1 MEIKKYAVG
10 KTVAEVFGISLP
22 CGGKGKCGGCRVS
35 VRGEL
40 SVPDETERAILGDTA
55 DGFRLACRAVCMGE
69 VVLTSEMYTVVAI
82 TDKYDSYGAT
92 SPISTGKFG
101 AAVDIGTTTLAA
113 KLIETHTGR
122 VVSTATAPNPQSHY
136 GADVTTRMEYAVNG
150 GADELRG
157 LVADAVNGLLRK
169 LTREPIDTA
178 VMVGNTAMLSLL
190 SGVDVVG
197 MTAAPFVPKSRFGNF
212 FDAKEILGE
221 CLAKRLYLAPCVSAF
236 VGADTV
242 AASLSCNIHR
252 HGSTLLCDIGT
263 NGELVFAKEGKI
275 TCASTAAGPALEGAE
290 ISCGMTA
297 GRGAVDRV
305 RITDGHLSVSTIE
318 NAPAI
323 GICGSGL
330 ISAAAA
336 LLDLGV
342 LEPSGYLEAPFKI
355 SEGVTLLPADI
366 RKLQAAKAA
375 IHAGIEIL
383 TRESIPDRVVIAGG
397 FGHYLDI
404 GDCIRIGLLPE
415 WVHGRTVSVGNAAL
429 TGACMMLQN
438 SELIEEAES
447 FAKAAELCEL
457 DLCGEFPDKYVES
470 MIFSNEE

>member
-1 MEIKKYAVG
+1 MEKVDDLLPHRQRQNFLQCVGVGIQLRAVALRSCLHFLVPHTVCFEIHHDEFAVLHKGAVG
-10 KTVAEVFGISLP
+10 HALQHHLLP
-22 CGGKGKCGGCRVS
+22 CGCRV
-35 VRGEL
+35 
-40 SVPDETERAILGDTA
+40 I
-55 DGFRLACRAVCMGE
+55 DGSIHQHRKAVF
-69 VVLTSEMYTVVAI
+69 TV
-82 TDKYDSYGAT
+82 D
-92 SPISTGKFG
+92 
-101 AAVDIGTTTLAA
+101 
-113 KLIETHTGR
+113 
-122 VVSTATAPNPQSHY
+122 
-136 GADVTTRMEYAVNG
+136 
-150 GADELRG
+150 
-157 LVADAVNGLLRK
+157 LLR
-169 LTREPIDTA
+169 
-178 VMVGNTAMLSLL
+178 
-190 SGVDVVG
+190 
-197 MTAAPFVPKSRFGNF
+197 
-212 FDAKEILGE
+212 
-221 CLAKRLYLAPCVSAF
+221 
-236 VGADTV
+236 GADTLTQGRGEEVGNKAKTHCLCLSV
-242 AASLSCNIHR
+242 AEQLFLSQRLHGSGYRCIVGRGVEIDILHHR
-252 HGSTLLCDIGT
+252 MDGSTLLCDIGT
-263 NGELVFAKEGKI
+263 NGELVFAKDGKI
-275 TCASTAAGPALEGAE
+275 TCTSTAAGPALEGAE

-305 RITDGHLSVSTIE
+305 RITDGHLSVSAIE
-318 NAPAI
+318 DAPAI

-470 MIFSNEE
+470 IIFSNKE

>member
-10 KTVAEVFGISLP
+10 KTIAEVFGIALP
-22 CGGKGKCGGCRVS
+22 CGGKGKCGRCRVQ

-40 SVPDETERAILGDTA
+40 SAPDETERAILRDAA
-55 DGFRLACRAVCMGE
+55 DGIRLACRAVCMGK
-69 VVLTSEMYTVVAI
+69 VVLTSEMNTVVAI
-82 TDKYDSYGAT
+82 TDKYDCYGADA
-92 SPISTGKFG
+92 PISNGKFG
-101 AAVDIGTTTLAA
+101 AALDIGTTTLAA
-113 KLIETHTGR
+113 KLIETATGR
-122 VVSTATAPNPQSHY
+122 VITTATAPNPQSRY

-150 GADELRG
+150 GAEELRE
-157 LVADAVNGLLRK
+157 LVVDAVNSLLRE
-169 LTREPIDTA
+169 LTNEPIHTA
-178 VMVGNTAMLSLL
+178 VIVGNTAMLCLL
-190 SGVDVVG
+190 TGADVTG
-197 MTAAPFVPKSRFGNF
+197 MTVAPFIPESKFGIF
-212 FDAKEILGE
+212 TDARKILGKCSVE
-221 CLAKRLYLAPCVSAF
+221 RLYFAPCVSAF

-242 AASLSCNIHR
+242 AASLACNIGGL
-252 HGSTLLCDIGT
+252 GSTLLCDIGT
-263 NGELVFAKEGKI
+263 NGELVFAKDGKI
-275 TCASTAAGPALEGAE
+275 TCTSTAAGPALEGAE

-305 RITDGHLSVSTIE
+305 RITDGHLSVSAIE
-318 NAPAI
+318 DAPAI

-355 SEGVTLLPADI
+355 TEGVTLLPTDI

-375 IHAGIEIL
+375 VRAGIEIL
-383 TRESIPDRVVIAGG
+383 TRENIPDRVVMAGG

-415 WVHGRTVSVGNAAL
+415 WVRGRTVSVGNAAL

-438 SELIEEAES
+438 GALIEEAER
-447 FAKAAELCEL
+447 FTKTAELCEL

-470 MIFSNEE
+470 IIFSNKE